1 MSTRNNGEMSTIQKS
16 FLEALGGGSRKRK
29 TKATASSAGSFSSL
43 NQSAATIAAST
54 AQRIDLLID
63 EQEEKKKDDNAI
75 DELER
80 LLTDTPQFPLQLL
93 RYLYL
98 LVREL
103 SNPRWEGRW
112 EWIIRG
118 KGFHRNS
125 LS

>member
-63 EQEEKKKDDNAI
+63 EQEEKKNDNAI